1 MKRWPGDIWTSG
13 ARGELIKRDYGQ
25 KYVCPERQL
34 TLTKTIDD
42 IDIPTRLEIFDIHGG
57 KIQTRD
63 FVCLFPSP
71 SSYNIEPI
79 YFRQHVRKVIV
90 RPATSSWTRAFCGH

>member
-1 MKRWPGDIWTSG
+1 MVVKRWPGDIWTSG

-34 TLTKTIDD
+34 TLIETIDD

-57 KIQTRD
+57 KTQTRD
-63 FVCLFPSP
+63 FLCFSP
-71 SSYNIEPI
+71 LPI
-79 YFRQHVRKVIV
+79 YNTLSDPH
-90 RPATSSWTRAFCGH
+90 

>member
-1 MKRWPGDIWTSG
+1 MLLVVKRWPGDIWTSG

-63 FVCLFPSP
+63 FVCFSLLPLL
-71 SSYNIEPI
+71 IT
-79 YFRQHVRKVIV
+79 H
-90 RPATSSWTRAFCGH
+90 

>member
-1 MKRWPGDIWTSG
+1 MVMSLLKSLYKSLYKNAKDMLVVKRWPGDIWTSG

-63 FVCLFPSP
+63 FVCFSLLPLL
-71 SSYNIEPI
+71 IT
-79 YFRQHVRKVIV
+79 H
-90 RPATSSWTRAFCGH
+90 

>member
-1 MKRWPGDIWTSG
+1 MVVKRWPGDIWTSG
-13 ARGELIKRDYGQ
+13 DRGELIKRDYGQ

-57 KIQTRD
+57 KIQTR
-63 FVCLFPSP
+63 LEPTPSP
-71 SSYNIEPI
+71 RSGQKKNV
-79 YFRQHVRKVIV
+79 F
-90 RPATSSWTRAFCGH
+90 